1 MTEVKVLFSIPL
13 AGFISKLK
21 YRAERTAL
29 RVFCARVRYIR
40 DNFHSLRS
48 PSRSSSAPFAKYTR
62 SLAIV
67 PLTHNPDNSRLRK
80 NVYTKSGGR
89 SSMILRRRNR
99 WVRKITR
106 TFVTFLFEFASMR
119 KSYSN
124 SQDNKMHR

>member
-1 MTEVKVLFSIPL
+1 M
-13 AGFISKLK
+13 
-21 YRAERTAL
+21 AL

-80 NVYTKSGGR
+80 NVYTNRGTQYHDFEKKKSL
-89 SSMILRRRNR
+89 S
-99 WVRKITR
+99 K
-106 TFVTFLFEFASMR
+106 
-119 KSYSN
+119 KDYSYFCHVPIWIRI
-124 SQDNKMHR
+124 DA